1 MSQPTT
7 TPTGGAD
14 DVLDGNIWDVLFGPA
29 SQQLGEGVIAIFLVA
44 IIVLPLMAR
53 GRDPFLPAIMLIL
66 FSGSLVPMLPGSM
79 VGVAWGVIWISGTIA
94 IVGFAQRLR

>member
-1 MSQPTT
+1 MTQS
-7 TPTGGAD
+7 TPSSGVD
-14 DVLDGNIWDVLFGPA
+14 DLLNGNLWDVLFNPA
-29 SQQLGEGVIAIFLVA
+29 SQQLGDGVIAIFLVA

-66 FSGSLVPMLPGSM
+66 FSGSLVPMLPGNI

-94 IVGFAQRLR
+94 IVGFVQRLR